1 MYSQINYQNPFMK
14 KIKKPNAGEYLAF
27 YDTYINLS
35 PDDDKPL
42 KHLKKNMKST
52 IAFFKSLPKDK
63 LTYRYS
69 LGKWTIKEVLVH
81 LMDAERIFAY
91 RALRFSR
98 KDSTELAG
106 FDENTYAP
114 NSGANDRSLK
124 DILKEYTLLRKST
137 IAFFEGLEKEA
148 YQRTGSANGGKM
160 IVSALPHI
168 LVGHEQHHLN
178 VICERYL

>member
-1 MYSQINYQNPFMK
+1 MK
-14 KIKKPNAGEYLAF
+14 KIKKPNAGEYLAY

-42 KHLKKNMKST
+42 KHLKKNMTST

-63 LTYRYS
+63 LTYRYA
-69 LGKWTIKEVLVH
+69 LGKWTIKEILVH

-98 KDSTELAG
+98 NDSTDLPG
-106 FDENTYAP
+106 FDENIYAP
-114 NSGANDRSLK
+114 NSGANDRKLK
-124 DILKEYTLLRKST
+124 DILKEYALLRKST
-137 IAFFEGLEKEA
+137 LAFFEGLENEA
-148 YQRTGSANGGKM
+148 YQRVGSANGGKM

-178 VICERYL
+178 VICERYI

>member
-1 MYSQINYQNPFMK
+1 MK
-14 KIKKPNAGEYLAF
+14 KIKKPNSGEYLAF

-42 KHLKKNMKST
+42 KHLKKNMTST

-63 LTYRYS
+63 LTYRYA
-69 LGKWTIKEVLVH
+69 LGKWTIKEILVH

-98 KDSTELAG
+98 NDSTDLPG
-106 FDENTYAP
+106 FDENIYAP
-114 NSGANDRSLK
+114 NSGANDRKLK
-124 DILKEYTLLRKST
+124 DILKEYALLRKST
-137 IAFFEGLEKEA
+137 LAFFEGLEKEA
-148 YQRTGSANGGKM
+148 FQRVGSANGGKM

-178 VICERYL
+178 VICERYI

>member
-1 MYSQINYQNPFMK
+1 MK
-14 KIKKPNAGEYLAF
+14 KIKKPNPDQYLAY
-27 YDTYINLS
+27 YDTYISLS
-35 PDDDKPL
+35 PNDDKPL

-52 IAFFKSLPKDK
+52 ISFFKSLPKDK
-63 LTYRYS
+63 LTYRYA
-69 LGKWTIKEVLVH
+69 LDKWTIKEILVH

-91 RALRFSR
+91 RALRISR
-98 KDSTELAG
+98 NDPTPLPG

-114 NSGANDRSLK
+114 YSGANERKLK
-124 DILKEYTLLRKST
+124 DILKEYTLLRQST
-137 IAFFEGLEKEA
+137 IAFFNSLDKDA
-148 YQRTGSANGGKM
+148 IQRSGTTSGGKM